1 MADKEGLLPFKLI
14 EEEFGE
20 ALTSYGGLPFVVETC
35 EALGL
40 GRLVKQHVRIKQ
52 RHRGYTESKAKGKG
66 VNKAKAKAKEAKGS
80 KAKGVKS
87 FVICCST
94 FIAWDFVNKRFDPF
108 ISKDLTPS

>member
-20 ALTSYGGLPFVVETC
+20 ALTSYSGLPFVVETC

-52 RHRGYTESKAKGKG
+52 RHRGYTESKASK
-66 VNKAKAKAKEAKGS
+66 AKGS
-80 KAKGVKS
+80 SLFKGVKS

-94 FIAWDFVNKRFDPF
+94 FIAWDFVKKRFDPF
-108 ISKDLTPS
+108 TPCPLA

>member
-52 RHRGYTESKAKGKG
+52 RHRGYTESKAKGKEG
-66 VNKAKAKAKEAKGS
+66 KEKAKGS
-80 KAKGVKS
+80 GRQRGQVFCYLLFYFHRLGLCQQK
-87 FVICCST
+87 I
-94 FIAWDFVNKRFDPF
+94 
-108 ISKDLTPS
+108 

>member
-20 ALTSYGGLPFVVETC
+20 ALTSYSGLPFVVETC

-80 KAKGVKS
+80 KG
-87 FVICCST
+87 
-94 FIAWDFVNKRFDPF
+94 VNKGQRGQVFCYLLF
-108 ISKDLTPS
+108 YFHRLGLCQQKI